1 MSEKNMSCGI
11 NENFEFLMNE
21 LSEAQK
27 LQSKT
32 LSDLVNS
39 VNDLRAKTNKV
50 EEHVANRKEV
60 TPTVDTNPFKEIVKK
75 AVTEIKLMLPAQHK
89 NSSKKIQILLF
100 PEQDAKL
107 FYKIVFGRWFL
118 MVLIALFLQLAYQV
132 ITQAQQINK
141 EIKMEEKK
149 NEPVIKAWEYLYN
162 QSSKQLRKQMDT
174 ALIKAAKQIDLTNK

>member
-1 MSEKNMSCGI
+1 MSCGI

-39 VNDLRAKTNKV
+39 VNDLRARTNKV
-50 EEHVANRKEV
+50 EEHLANRKEV

-89 NSSKKIQILLF
+89 NSSKKIQILYF
-100 PEQDAKL
+100 PSRMRSCFIKL
-107 FYKIVFGRWFL
+107 
-118 MVLIALFLQLAYQV
+118 
-132 ITQAQQINK
+132 
-141 EIKMEEKK
+141 
-149 NEPVIKAWEYLYN
+149 YLEGGF
-162 QSSKQLRKQMDT
+162 
-174 ALIKAAKQIDLTNK
+174 